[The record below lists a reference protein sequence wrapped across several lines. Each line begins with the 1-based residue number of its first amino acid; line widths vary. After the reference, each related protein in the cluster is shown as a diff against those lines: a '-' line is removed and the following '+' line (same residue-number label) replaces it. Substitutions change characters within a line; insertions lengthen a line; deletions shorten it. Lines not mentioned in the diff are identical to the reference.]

1 MKPLS
6 IGIVGTGFVAEIHA
20 QTYARIAGPSFR
32 IAGCASGRPDNARAF
47 SAKWSYPR
55 AYDSFEELIRDPE
68 VDAVDLCAPN
78 DRHRDM
84 ITAAARAGKHVICE
98 KPLTGAFGEGSGA
111 EAAGLLPKRGLFQE
125 ALANVR
131 ACGEAVR
138 AAGVGF
144 GYAENFVYA
153 PPLAK
158 ARRLLD
164 RAGGTILDLRAEES
178 HSGSHAEYAR
188 RWSRA
193 GGGSLIRLGSHPIGA
208 VLHLKRREGLR
219 RDGRPIRPV
228 RVTAETGTHTKMPS
242 FLGEPEHFLKAG
254 WEDVE
259 DWACA
264 LVTFEDGSHATIH
277 SSDGVLGGVR
287 NSVSIYA
294 SNAVLQVNI
303 NPSDTLKVYAPR
315 PGIFAGEYIQEKL
328 ETDGGWNFPAPD
340 EDWVRGYDAELTDFI
355 DCFRSGREPE
365 SGLALAEDT
374 VRVIYAAY
382 LSAEEGIRVDLP

>member
-1 MKPLS
+1 MKTLS
-6 IGIVGTGFVAEIHA
+6 IGIVGTGFVADLHA
-20 QTYARIAGPSFR
+20 QTYARMAGPDFR
-32 IAGCASGRPDNARAF
+32 IAGCASGHPENAAAF
-47 SAKWSYPR
+47 ASRWSLPR
-55 AYDSFEELIRDPE
+55 AYGSFDELVADPE

-84 ITAAARAGKHVICE
+84 IVSAARAGKHIICE

-111 EAAGLLPKRGLFQE
+111 GAAGLLPKRGLFQE

-131 ACGEAVR
+131 ACGDAVR

-153 PPLAK
+153 PPLVK

-164 RAGGTILDLRAEES
+164 RAGGTLMDIRAEES

-188 RWSRA
+188 TWARA

-208 VLHLKRREGLR
+208 VLHLKRTEGIR
-219 RDGRPIRPV
+219 RDGGPIRPV
-228 RVTAETGTHTKMPS
+228 SVIAETGSHTKIPS
-242 FLGEPEHFLKAG
+242 FARESEKYMKTG

-264 LVTFEDGSHATIH
+264 LVAFEDGSHATIH

-287 NSVSIYA
+287 NTIAVYA

-340 EDWVRGYDAELTDFI
+340 EDWVRGYDSELADFI
-355 DCFRSGREPE
+355 ECFRTGREPE
-365 SGLALAEDT
+365 SGLPLAEDT
-374 VRVIYAAY
+374 VKVIYAAY
-382 LSAEEGIRVDLP
+382 LSAEEGVRVDLP